1 MKLAHSE
8 ISFCVDFDKTEIP
21 ICIIESPKR
30 WREIQKEL
38 STQYLGE
45 DGEWVLSDRDKEMN
59 FSKTVEMIFN
69 PLQLDEN
76 QRRLVT
82 SFLKSF
88 AEKAVNESHWR
99 ESQELNSIIQTFF
112 GKMETEYSFG
122 YHINAETDFSALAKA
137 MGLQI
142 ETQYETDLERL
153 LQYCIMIKEL
163 TKIKLFIFW
172 NLRNYFTQNELELFY
187 EEIRRRDWKVLLME
201 NHLEQMIDG
210 EKWYIIDKDN
220 CEIY

>member
-21 ICIIESPKR
+21 VCIIESPKR

-38 STQYLGE
+38 SAQYLGR

-112 GKMETEYSFG
+112 GKMEMEYSFG

-172 NLRNYFTQNELELFY
+172 NLRNYFTQTELELFY

-201 NHLEQMIDG
+201 NHLDQMMDG

>member
-8 ISFCVDFDKTEIP
+8 ISFCIDFDKTEIP
-21 ICIIESPKR
+21 VCIIESPKR
-30 WREIQKEL
+30 WREIQKKL

-45 DGEWVLSDRDKEMN
+45 DGEWVLSDHDKELN

-76 QRRLVT
+76 QRKLVT
-82 SFLKSF
+82 AFLKSF

-112 GKMETEYSFG
+112 GKMEMEYSFG
-122 YHINAETDFSALAKA
+122 YHINPETDFSALAKA

>member
-1 MKLAHSE
+1 M
-8 ISFCVDFDKTEIP
+8 
-21 ICIIESPKR
+21 
-30 WREIQKEL
+30 
-38 STQYLGE
+38 
-45 DGEWVLSDRDKEMN
+45 EM
-59 FSKTVEMIFN
+59 
-69 PLQLDEN
+69 
-76 QRRLVT
+76 
-82 SFLKSF
+82 
-88 AEKAVNESHWR
+88 
-99 ESQELNSIIQTFF
+99 
-112 GKMETEYSFG
+112 EYSFG
-122 YHINAETDFSALAKA
+122 YHINTETDFSALAKA

>member
-8 ISFCVDFDKTEIP
+8 ISFCIDFDKTEIP
-21 ICIIESPKR
+21 VCIIESPKR
-30 WREIQKEL
+30 WREIQKKL
-38 STQYLGE
+38 STQYPGE
-45 DGEWVLSDRDKEMN
+45 DGEWVLSDHDKELN

-76 QRRLVT
+76 QRKLVT
-82 SFLKSF
+82 AFLKSF

-172 NLRNYFTQNELELFY
+172 NLRNYFTQTELKLFY

>member
-8 ISFCVDFDKTEIP
+8 ISFCIDFDKTEIP
-21 ICIIESPKR
+21 VCIIESPKR
-30 WREIQKEL
+30 WREIQKKL

-45 DGEWVLSDRDKEMN
+45 DGEGVLSDHDKELN

-76 QRRLVT
+76 QRKLVT
-82 SFLKSF
+82 AFLKSF

-112 GKMETEYSFG
+112 GKMEMEYSFG
-122 YHINAETDFSALAKA
+122 YHINTETDFSALAKA